1 MLDREGIDEVAERLG
16 ALSKGVSRILGAGL
30 RAEMKVIAAGIAA
43 AAPRGDGRVV
53 QHNQID
59 GGGLGNSI
67 GMRQK
72 KSRGEIV
79 MAKVGIGV
87 AKTQAA
93 YGVPV
98 SKGASSVPYGHL
110 VAAGTSE
117 RFTGSKSRVNKKTGK
132 VKLRQTGNPV
142 QYRGRV
148 IGNNFVER
156 GYMAT
161 REAAEAAGLAK
172 IEEGIRKEI
181 ARGP

>member
-1 MLDREGIDEVAERLG
+1 MLDREGFEDVQRKLG
-16 ALSKGVSRILGAGL
+16 ALSSGVGRILGAGL

-53 QHNQID
+53 HHNQID

-72 KSRGEIV
+72 KSKGEIV

-87 AKTQAA
+87 SKTQAA

-117 RFTGSKSRVNKKTGK
+117 RFTGERTSKGRKGRIYRKSTGK
-132 VKLRQTGNPV
+132 AV

-156 GYMAT
+156 GYLAT
-161 REAAEAAGLAK
+161 REAAEAAGIAK
-172 IEEGIRKEI
+172 IEEGIRKEM
-181 ARGP
+181 RS